1 MSGIAREGETRW
13 LTRAQH
19 GDEEAFAR
27 VVEAYSG
34 PVYNLCYRMLG
45 GPFEAEDAAQ
55 ETFLKAF
62 KALRRYDRDR
72 PFKTWLLSIASHHC
86 IDRLRRRRLN
96 LVPLADSLGEEM
108 AHGGP
113 DPEQAMLAGER
124 QMRVATMLERL
135 KPKERAAIILR
146 YWHDLSYREIG
157 ETLNLSTGAVKSR
170 LHRARK
176 ELAQVWNTMELS
188 SPAHSGVENEP
199 SAV

>member
-1 MSGIAREGETRW
+1 MSGIAREGETWW
-13 LTRAQH
+13 LTRARR

-45 GPFEAEDAAQ
+45 DPFEAEDAAQ
-55 ETFLKAF
+55 ETFLKAY
-62 KALRRYDRDR
+62 KALRRYDPDR

-96 LVPLADSLGEEM
+96 LVPLADWIGEEKPL
-108 AHGGP
+108 GGQN
-113 DPEQAMLAGER
+113 PEQAILTGER
-124 QMRVATMLERL
+124 QQRVAAMLEGL

-146 YWHDLSYREIG
+146 YWHDLSYQEIG
-157 ETLNLSTGAVKSR
+157 ETLNLSTSAVKSR
-170 LHRARK
+170 LHRARR
-176 ELAQVWNTMELS
+176 ELAQVWHAMELG